1 MYLAYIYRILHPLCV
16 CVCSWLNLQMYT
28 TRNFSSFSHDFS
40 HIGNRSEIFHICFS
54 VGVHMV
60 ELCSHKITCISHVW
74 CPSHN
79 VPLSHGTITVILSN
93 DFTVSHEIPFL
104 KFYLV

>member
-1 MYLAYIYRILHPLCV
+1 MYLAYICRILHPLFVCV
-16 CVCSWLNLQMYT
+16 CVFICILLGISHP
-28 TRNFSSFSHDFS
+28 FSHNFS

-60 ELCSHKITCISHVW
+60 EPCSHKITCISYVW

-79 VPLSHGTITVILSN
+79 IPLSHGTITVILSN
-93 DFTVSHEIPFL
+93 DFTDVSHEFPEHFL
-104 KFYLV
+104 KFYLL